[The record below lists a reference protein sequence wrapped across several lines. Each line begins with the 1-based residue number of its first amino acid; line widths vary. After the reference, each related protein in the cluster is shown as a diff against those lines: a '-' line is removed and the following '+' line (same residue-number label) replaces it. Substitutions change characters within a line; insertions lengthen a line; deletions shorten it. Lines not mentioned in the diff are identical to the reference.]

1 MRTTPATRSPKPFP
15 TTKPRK
21 VQNGLLERETHDRGT
36 SSLLHFDADV
46 VLLDIEGTI
55 SPLSF
60 VRDVLFPYSRERLT
74 AFIAANRG
82 DPAIEKI
89 LEQARSLAGGGDPVV
104 ALNDWQDRDVK
115 APPLKKL
122 QGLIWETG
130 YKSGALRSPLFPDAL
145 AAIRRWKAAG
155 GRLYV
160 YSSGSVEAQL
170 LFFEFSTAGDLRPL
184 FSGHYDT
191 DVGAKVEPASYVR
204 IAEQIGVRPGH
215 ILFFSDSS
223 SELDAARAA
232 GLQTAL
238 VAREGKVAG
247 SASPEISDFG
257 GVDVAR
263 PGREANRG
271 LAAP

>member
-1 MRTTPATRSPKPFP
+1 MPSPI
-15 TTKPRK
+15 TKRRE
-21 VQNGLLERETHDRGT
+21 VQNGLLEHETHDPGS
-36 SSLLHFDADV
+36 SSLLRFDADV

-60 VRDVLFPYSRERLT
+60 VRDVLFPYSRERLA

-82 DPAIEKI
+82 DPDVEKI
-89 LEQARSLAGGGDPVV
+89 LEQARSLAGGDPIV
-104 ALNDWQDRDVK
+104 ALNTWQDQDVK

-122 QGLIWETG
+122 QGLIWEKG
-130 YKSGALRSPLFPDAL
+130 YRTGALRSPIFPDAL
-145 AAIRRWKAAG
+145 SAIRRWKAAG
-155 GRLYV
+155 LRLYV

-204 IAEQIGVRPGH
+204 IAEQIGVRLDR

-223 SELDAARAA
+223 NELTAAHAS
-232 GLQTAL
+232 GLQIAL
-238 VAREGKVAG
+238 VTRDGNVSG
-247 SASPEISDFG
+247 SAFPEISDFCE
-257 GVDVAR
+257 VEIAR
-263 PGREANRG
+263 PEYEVNRDFT
-271 LAAP
+271 AP